1 MKPDFASGR
10 GAIST
15 GRTNLTS
22 QLHAQD
28 LDSHNSAP
36 LYKQIY
42 TLLRSRIETGVFA
55 FNSKL
60 PAEETLAV
68 ELGVSRI
75 TVKRAMNELAASGFV
90 KRFRGR
96 GTIVSYSNRTPP
108 VLGNFSTSME
118 HLRRLGF
125 ETEIELKFL
134 DIVPVN
140 IDVATELGIQP
151 GTEVQYVERVRHLE
165 NAPFSHICNYTP
177 LEVASKID
185 DAEIAY
191 RPFTEL
197 LAGAGHE
204 VVSAEQTIQARSVS
218 GAVAQ
223 ALMLAEGAAVLTI
236 RRILRDV
243 NKKAIQ
249 FTISNYR
256 ADRYQYHM
264 VIENEDVKS
273 GSD

>member
-15 GRTNLTS
+15 GRTILNS
-22 QLHAQD
+22 QLQAQD
-28 LDSHNSAP
+28 LDSHNSEP
-36 LYKQIY
+36 LYQQIY
-42 TLLRSRIETGVFA
+42 NLLRSRIETGVFA
-55 FNSKL
+55 FNSNL
-60 PAEETLAV
+60 PAEETLAT

-125 ETEIELKFL
+125 ETEIELKMI
-134 DIVPVN
+134 DIVPASV
-140 IDVATELGIQP
+140 DVAAELFIEP
-151 GTEVQYVERVRHLE
+151 GTEVQFVERVRHLE
-165 NAPFSHICNYTP
+165 SAPFSHIRNYTP
-177 LEVASKID
+177 LEVASRID
-185 DAEIAY
+185 EAEIAY
-191 RPFTEL
+191 RPFTEM
-197 LAGAGHE
+197 LAEAGHE
-204 VVSAEQTIQARSVS
+204 VVSAEQTIQARSVRGS
-218 GAVAQ
+218 VAQ

-236 RRILRDV
+236 RRVLRDA
-243 NKKAIQ
+243 NKKAVQ

-264 VIENEDVKS
+264 VIEDVTVKS
-273 GSD
+273 GTD

>member
-1 MKPDFASGR
+1 MKPDFAPGR
-10 GAIST
+10 GVILT
-15 GRTNLTS
+15 GRANLNS
-22 QLHAQD
+22 QLQAHD
-28 LDSHNSAP
+28 LDSHDSAP
-36 LYKQIY
+36 LYQQIY
-42 TLLRSRIETGVFA
+42 NLLRSRIETGVFA

-125 ETEIELKFL
+125 ETEIELKFM
-134 DIVPVN
+134 DIIPAG
-140 IDVATELGIQP
+140 IDVAAELFIEP
-151 GTEVQYVERVRHLE
+151 ETEVQYVERVRHLE
-165 NAPFSHICNYTP
+165 NAPFSHIRNYTP

-185 DAEIAY
+185 EAEIAY

-197 LAGAGHE
+197 LAEAGHE
-204 VVSAEQTIQARSVS
+204 VVSAEQTIQARSVRGS
-218 GAVAQ
+218 VAQ
-223 ALMLAEGAAVLTI
+223 ALMLADGAAVLTI
-236 RRILRDV
+236 RRVLRDAE
-243 NKKAIQ
+243 KKAVQ

-264 VIENEDVKS
+264 VIEDVSAKS
-273 GSD
+273 GTD